1 MMLYVDTPLSPA
13 DKAHLREQLPADLEA
28 VFKDELPEGERRAA
42 LRRAEIAFGNPPPD
56 WLTDAPAL
64 RWVQLYSA
72 GFDKYQGIPLT
83 ATLTNL
89 KGFFAQP
96 CAETAIAGVLAL
108 YRKLDELARLQQ
120 EQTWVG
126 AALRRQLTLLRG
138 KRVVLLGTGS
148 IAQATRRILDG
159 FACVTTYFGR
169 TSALADIRSVDE
181 LKRVLPNADLVINS
195 LPGTD
200 ETDRFFSADLF
211 ALLRPSAVFVNVGR
225 GSTVDER
232 ALIEV
237 LRARRIGGAVLD
249 VTWEEPLPSGH
260 PLWTAPNTLL
270 TQHTGGGFA
279 EEDRGKVDFFLQN
292 LARYQSGQALENA
305 VDVAQGY

>member
-13 DKAHLREQLPADLEA
+13 DKTHLREHLPADVEP
-28 VFKDELPEGERRAA
+28 VFKDELPEAERREA
-42 LRRAEIAFGNPPPD
+42 LRRAEIAFGNPPAD
-56 WLTDAPAL
+56 WLADAPAL

-72 GFDKYQGIPLT
+72 GFDRYQGVPIA

-89 KGFFAQP
+89 KGFFAEP

-108 YRKLDELARLQQ
+108 YRKLDELVQLQQ

-126 AALRRQLTLLRG
+126 AALRRQMTLLRG

-159 FACVTTYFGR
+159 FECRNTHFGR
-169 TSALADIRSVDE
+169 TSPRADLRSVDE
-181 LKRVLPNADLVINS
+181 LKRVLPETDLVINC

-200 ETDRFFSADLF
+200 EMDKFFSVELF
-211 ALLRPSAVFVNVGR
+211 ALLKPDAVFVNVGR
-225 GSTVDER
+225 GSTVDEV
-232 ALIEV
+232 ALIDV
-237 LRARRIGGAVLD
+237 LRAKRIGGAVLD
-249 VTWEEPLPSGH
+249 VTREEPIPPGH

-279 EEDRGKVDFFLQN
+279 EEDRGKIDFFLEN
-292 LARYQSGQALENA
+292 LKRYQFGQPLENV
-305 VDVAQGY
+305 VDPAKGY